1 MMVNENVMNKIDAV
15 VDELAQ
21 KFEPVL
27 DKIYEFVDRDWEQIA
42 DDFLTKQAHNIPCHC
57 FYTVFMITRKR
68 QNCQGEWGQIFIFY
82 GYVFSRRRVY

>member
-42 DDFLTKQAHNIPCHC
+42 DDFLTKQAHNIYEGLLW
-57 FYTVFMITRKR
+57 FGNVLRNMMFNK
-68 QNCQGEWGQIFIFY
+68 Q
-82 GYVFSRRRVY
+82 